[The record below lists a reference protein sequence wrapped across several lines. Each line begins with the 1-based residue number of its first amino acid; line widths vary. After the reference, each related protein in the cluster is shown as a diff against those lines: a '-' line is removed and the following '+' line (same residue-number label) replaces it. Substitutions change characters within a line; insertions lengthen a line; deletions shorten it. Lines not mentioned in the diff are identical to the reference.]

1 MASSIEHRI
10 VQADK
15 LAVFTCNDEIDELQ
29 IRFYF
34 IHNWKSLTRGMNNST
49 ILFIGGVH
57 GFKTGKLGPNE
68 DIQTLKNQFSLKVL
82 KNCNSEWILEDK
94 GKRNIKFEFLSIP
107 DFFKKETRVID
118 ETGLVS
124 KIQTI
129 NPQMIILVICY
140 SEILDLKVL
149 LETTGLFAGMRI
161 SRELNILSNGQI
173 LTMNAVQ
180 KEFIQTLALEDHVEK
195 DVIVTGPVGSGKTL
209 LGLEAINI
217 KKSHYKKKYGISS
230 SDCKNK
236 IRVIIVIGDGNE
248 LKQQLEMSKSLKEC
262 SLDIETSVDHRDLDS
277 EELTRIF
284 QGNENYK
291 SYYTT
296 LIFIDEMQR

>member
-15 LAVFTCNDEIDELQ
+15 LAVFTCNDEIDERQ

-68 DIQTLKNQFSLKVL
+68 DIQTLKDQFSLKVL

-173 LTMNAVQ
+173 LTMNDVQ
-180 KEFIQTLALEDHVEK
+180 KQFFQTLAHQDNIEK
-195 DVIVTGPVGSGKTL
+195 NVIVTGPVGSGKTL
-209 LGLEAINI
+209 LGLEAINV
-217 KKSHYKKKYGISS
+217 KKSHYIKKYHLSPS
-230 SDCKNK
+230 QQKK
-236 IRVIIVIGDGNE
+236 VMRIIILIGFSNDKSQ
-248 LKQQLEMSKSLKEC
+248 LKQQLKMSQNHKDC
-262 SLDIETSVDHRDLDS
+262 TLDIRTLEYPDS
-277 EELTRIF
+277 KNLTKLF
-284 QGNENYK
+284 QADQDYR
-291 SYYTT
+291 SYFHT
-296 LIFIDEMQR
+296 IIMMDEISR